1 MTKNA
6 IEQTDVAIVGGGP
19 AGLQAALVLAR
30 TRKKVVVF
38 DAPIPPR
45 NAASHG
51 VHNFLGLDG
60 MLPAEIRERAWQQIE
75 VYQHAELRQERV
87 TDIDQDG
94 NGHFIITAEES
105 GQLIAKKVILA
116 LGYHDVHPDIDGFA
130 EAWANT
136 IIPCPFCDGY
146 ENRDRIWAVVA
157 NFEMEA
163 THFPKMVQN
172 WTQRIKIILNNT
184 GIQLDPTFE
193 QELTGMGM
201 PIHRGAI
208 TAIEQTD
215 GKVEGVTLNTG
226 ERIEVETLLWTPPEE
241 QSSLVKKLIS
251 KFDLETNEMGHLKT
265 DQTQKTKIKGLYAAG
280 DVQGWSGAIE
290 AAMAGNMAASVIVHG
305 WYY

>member
-6 IEQTDVAIVGGGP
+6 IEQIDVAVIGGGP

-60 MLPAEIRERAWQQIE
+60 MLPAEIRERAWQQIDTCR
-75 VYQHAELRQERV
+75 HAELRQEWV
-87 TDIDQDG
+87 LDIDRDR
-94 NGHFIITAEES
+94 NGDFIITAEGS
-105 GQLIAKKVILA
+105 GQLIAKIVILA
-116 LGYHDVHPDIDGFA
+116 LGYCDVHPNIDGFA

-163 THFPKMVQN
+163 TYFPKMVQN
-172 WTQRIKIILNNT
+172 WTQRIKIILNNVD
-184 GIQLDPTFE
+184 IELNPAFE
-193 QELTGMGM
+193 LEMTDLSI
-201 PIHRGAI
+201 PIYRGVI
-208 TAIEQTD
+208 TEIEQTD
-215 GKVEGVTLNTG
+215 GRVKAVTLDTSD
-226 ERIEVETLLWTPPEE
+226 RIEVETLLWTPPEE
-241 QSSLVKKLIS
+241 QSSLVKKLVVS
-251 KFDLETNEMGHLKT
+251 FDLELNEMGHLKT
-265 DQTQKTKIKGLYAAG
+265 DENQETKIKRLYAAG

-290 AAMAGNMAASVIVHG
+290 AAMAGSIAASMIVHS
-305 WYY
+305 WYG